1 MSLYIGINNTY
12 LRSQNNHAIKR
23 KEKIAKSKF
32 RIAEDEYTDSQQ
44 KENFKEMF
52 NKKLYN
58 YKKNG
63 KIEKHNVKSKLDLMQ
78 HQIDEYV

>member
-23 KEKIAKSKF
+23 KEKIARSKF

-44 KENFKEMF
+44 KESFKDTL
-52 NKKLYN
+52 NKELYS
-58 YKKNG
+58 Y
-63 KIEKHNVKSKLDLMQ
+63 EKHNNIKKQNIEFKSNLMQ
-78 HQIDEYV
+78 SQIDKYV